1 MHENCR
7 RFSAD
12 VLEKIPHVQ
21 YNSLIYEEERHE
33 LKANVQLIFLVQK
46 MDGKLIYFD
55 N

>member
-1 MHENCR
+1 MKR
-7 RFSAD
+7 RD
-12 VLEKIPHVQ
+12 
-21 YNSLIYEEERHE
+21 E